1 MQCVYTNSLCT
12 VIFSVEFRVDE
23 ASITSDWQVYGPP
36 WEVRRGLNVRVRF
49 VTLSDLTK
57 EPTVI
62 PLMLV
67 TIVPLECIHW
77 TTGWMPTFTVQVR
90 VRVFPAT
97 AVPDAEMVTVC
108 GRSEEK

>member
-1 MQCVYTNSLCT
+1 M
-12 VIFSVEFRVDE
+12 
-23 ASITSDWQVYGPP
+23 
-36 WEVRRGLNVRVRF
+36 RVRF
-49 VTLSDLTK
+49 VMLSDLTG

-77 TTGWMPTFTVQVR
+77 TTGWMLTSTVQVR

-97 AVPDAEMVTVC
+97 AVADSEMVTVC